1 MLPQSLYPFSMDD
14 IRSSTNLSPPESFG
28 DKNDVGWLPES
39 PLIPGYFLGTTWGH
53 HIGYPWFAHGFRG
66 ISWPVPPAPTVP
78 APAPNLHRPQRL
90 ARPGEPF
97 GMSWRSPTL
106 FCASLNGKSYI
117 YNLYLYLCLYLC
129 LCLYLY
135 YNYYT
140 ILYIIATCITCIT
153 SQSCVKI
160 RFQGQKQLPMQT
172 MDVDMATTCRNHG
185 PWMSL
190 QMQNQ
195 FDFSMSARQCVESKP
210 SLATPVGNRW
220 NRSNKRQRISAS
232 MVDISNVSLPSL
244 CSDLGYN
251 SKIHSSTMFLV
262 ETCWNS
268 FINDDLPKP

>member
-28 DKNDVGWLPES
+28 DKNDMAWLPES

-53 HIGYPWFAHGFRG
+53 HIGCPWFAHGFRG

-153 SQSCVKI
+153 CVCLNASKLCKDTVSGTETTADADHGCGHGHNVP
-160 RFQGQKQLPMQT
+160 QPWT
-172 MDVDMATTCRNHG
+172 MDVLTNAEPVRFFDVSQTMCWIKTITCDTSG
-185 PWMSL
+185 
-190 QMQNQ
+190 
-195 FDFSMSARQCVESKP
+195 K
-210 SLATPVGNRW
+210 
-220 NRSNKRQRISAS
+220 
-232 MVDISNVSLPSL
+232 
-244 CSDLGYN
+244 
-251 SKIHSSTMFLV
+251 
-262 ETCWNS
+262 
-268 FINDDLPKP
+268 